1 MKNPWIRFGCFLTG
15 YNYRI
20 VSNSSEVT
28 AKAVKRYT
36 SAMLIVCIIW
46 AFIGYVFTDRYLHG
60 GKVGSIAGS
69 IILVIII
76 VQIERQIILSIDP
89 SKWLYVTRGVIAV
102 MMAIIGTIII
112 DQIIFK
118 EDIELEKITSIEER
132 VKKALPPRTQELKF
146 QIAQLDTAIDKKE
159 KERLLLISDVEKNPT
174 SKVFSTQAV
183 LKTEKIT
190 VIDTLTGKPIIT
202 EKVAPQSVTT
212 ISNVANP
219 QIALIQP
226 LEKTIA
232 DLRVQKS
239 SKDSALLNVRPALE
253 KEISSKV
260 GFLDELEIMFN
271 LIKRSN
277 VALFVWIIWFFF
289 LFGLEMLVLISKM
302 NEKEDDYAR
311 TVKHHMAL
319 QLRKLDAFAKAAEGN

>member
-1 MKNPWIRFGCFLTG
+1 MKNWWMRFGCFLTG
-15 YNYRI
+15 YNYTI
-20 VSNSSEVT
+20 VRNSSEVA

-36 SAMLIVCIIW
+36 SAMLIVCILW

-60 GKVGSIAGS
+60 GKAGSIAGAL
-69 IILVIII
+69 ILVIII
-76 VQIERQIILSIDP
+76 IQIERQIILSIDP
-89 SKWLYVTRGVIAV
+89 SKWLYIARGVIAV
-102 MMAIIGTIII
+102 MMALIGTIII

-132 VKKALPPRTQELKF
+132 VKKALPPKTQELKF
-146 QIAQLDTAIDKKE
+146 QIAQLDTAIEKKE

-183 LKTEKIT
+183 LKKETTTI
-190 VIDTLTGKPIIT
+190 IDTLTGKPIIT
-202 EKVAPQSVTT
+202 EKVAPQAVTT
-212 ISNVANP
+212 VSNVANP
-219 QIALIQP
+219 QIALIEP

-232 DLRVQKS
+232 DLRIQKS

-260 GFLDELEIMFN
+260 GFLDELEIMFS
-271 LIKRSN
+271 LLKRSN
-277 VALFVWIIWFFF
+277 VALVVWLIWFFF
-289 LFGLEMLVLISKM
+289 LFGLEMLVLISKI

-319 QLRKLDAFAKAAEGN
+319 QLKKLDAFARAAEGN